1 MIGNYD
7 NELKNKI
14 SEMEQ
19 GRFQHLGDDIVK
31 AHFGKVPQSLGS
43 QLGTDKTK
51 AGTPDS
57 FIAFENGKF
66 ILIEYTTTE
75 SQGKN
80 KSKLC
85 SKMKKDIEACLNP
98 NKCHITPD
106 KIEEIL
112 CVYNSNCLD
121 SGDVD
126 SLKEYLKSLSQENI
140 LLVIWGMLRPDY
152 N

>member
-98 NKCHITPD
+98 NKC
-106 KIEEIL
+106 
-112 CVYNSNCLD
+112 C
-121 SGDVD
+121 
-126 SLKEYLKSLSQENI
+126 
-140 LLVIWGMLRPDY
+140 
-152 N
+152 